1 MINLLIFYGFGVIMG
16 TIISEPDCS
25 KAVKKRSRSE
35 LKRPIPLVKRRPF
48 LPWEGGIRK

>member
-25 KAVKKRSRSE
+25 KAVKKRVDIT
-35 LKRPIPLVKRRPF
+35 PIKSVPLVKRRPF
-48 LPWEGGIRK
+48 LPWEGIRK